1 MTQKVLI
8 VDDSKLGR
16 MAVVKL
22 LKALQPD
29 WAQLEAAN
37 ADQALELIQAAL
49 PDFVVVD
56 FNMPGKDGLT
66 LAAEVH
72 HSHPGIRVAVISA
85 NRQAE
90 VIQRAYAAGAAFL
103 SKPLTEQAL
112 KEFLS
117 TASGQGGGAHK

>member
-1 MTQKVLI
+1 MRKVLI

-37 ADQALELIQAAL
+37 ADQALQLIQAAL

-72 HSHPGIRVAVISA
+72 QSHPGIRVAVISA

-90 VIQRAYAAGAAFL
+90 VIQRAHAAGAAFL

-112 KEFLS
+112 KDFLIAA
-117 TASGQGGGAHK
+117 TGQGKGAVK